1 MVVNTEE
8 NSSAAGLVISSVGG
22 LYGVEVGDKV
32 VKCRARG
39 IFRNEGIT
47 VTVGDRVKVGYE
59 NDGSAA
65 IEEVEER
72 RSLLIRPPLANLDV
86 LMIVFAVKKP
96 LPVLETIDKLTCIVR
111 HNNILPVLVITKCEL
126 DRSAADE
133 YAAIYRLSTYP
144 VFPVSAET
152 GEGLDALNGYIR
164 RDCRG
169 KMCAFAGASGVGKS
183 TLLSRL
189 FSHLAPQAGGLS
201 KIERGRHTTRSVDLY
216 PIDPGDAGAGK
227 IADTPGFSMLDF
239 TRFDFFRLDSL
250 AGTFPEF
257 DPYLGHCR
265 YTKCSHTKEEGCAI
279 LDALHDGRIAPSR
292 HASYLSL
299 YAELKKR
306 PDWEK

>member
-1 MVVNTEE
+1 M
-8 NSSAAGLVISSVGG
+8 ISSVGG
-22 LYGVEVGDKV
+22 LYGVEVGDRV

-47 VTVGDRVKVGYE
+47 VTVGDRVTVGWE

-65 IEEVEER
+65 IEKVGER
-72 RSLLIRPPLANLDV
+72 HSLLIRPPLANLDV

-96 LPVLETIDKLTCIVR
+96 LPVPETIDKLTCIVR
-111 HNNILPVLVITKCEL
+111 HNGILPVLVITKCEL
-126 DRSAADE
+126 DRAAAAE
-133 YAAIYRLSTYP
+133 YAAIYRLATYP
-144 VFPVSAET
+144 VFVVSAET
-152 GEGLDALNGYIR
+152 GEGLDELDAYIR

-169 KMCAFAGASGVGKS
+169 RMCAFAGASGVGKS

-189 FSHLAPQAGGLS
+189 FAHLDPAAGGLS
-201 KIERGRHTTRSVDLY
+201 KIGRGRHTTRSVDLY
-216 PIDPGDAGAGK
+216 PVDPDDAGAGK

-257 DPYLGHCR
+257 EPCLGRCR
-265 YTKCSHTKEEGCAI
+265 YTKCTHTKEEGCAV
-279 LDALHDGRIAPSR
+279 LEALREGRIAPSR

>member
-1 MVVNTEE
+1 MV
-8 NSSAAGLVISSVGG
+8 SSVGG
-22 LYGVEVGDKV
+22 LYGVEVGEKT

-47 VTVGDRVKVGYE
+47 VTVGDRVTVGYE

-86 LMIVFAVKKP
+86 LMICFAVKKP
-96 LPVLETIDKLTCIVR
+96 LPVFETIDKLTCIAR
-111 HNNILPVLVITKCEL
+111 HNSILPVLVITKCEL
-126 DRSAADE
+126 DRTAAAE
-133 YAAIYRLSTYP
+133 YAGIYRLSTYP

-152 GEGLDALNGYIR
+152 GEGLDELNGYIR

-183 TLLSRL
+183 TLLSHL
-189 FSHLAPQAGGLS
+189 FAHLAPAAGGLS

-216 PIDPGDAGAGK
+216 PVDPDDPGAGK

-257 DPYLGHCR
+257 DPFLGHCR
-265 YTKCSHTKEEGCAI
+265 YTKCTHTKEEGCAI
-279 LDALHDGRIAPSR
+279 LEALRSDTIAPSR